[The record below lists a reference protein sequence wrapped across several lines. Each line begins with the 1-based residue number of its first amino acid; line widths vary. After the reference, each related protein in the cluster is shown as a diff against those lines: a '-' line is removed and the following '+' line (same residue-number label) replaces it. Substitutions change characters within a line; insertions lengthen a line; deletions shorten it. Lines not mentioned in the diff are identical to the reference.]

1 MEQQGLHLWL
11 RACSRHPC
19 QPGQDGWQIWAYL
32 ASTTQVLW
40 GSWLNSSVPTC
51 PLHRLLSRKIV
62 VCLCLPSPVVQMC
75 QAQGIEWSSL
85 AELGLTKALAEF
97 MVAMAILK
105 HSETNLKSSAQ
116 LCCQR
121 PLCKCL
127 QPTTAPRCLSLV
139 PFLAPWYRSSGP
151 KVLPACICTQRERSI

>member
-1 MEQQGLHLWL
+1 M
-11 RACSRHPC
+11 
-19 QPGQDGWQIWAYL
+19 
-32 ASTTQVLW
+32 
-40 GSWLNSSVPTC
+40 
-51 PLHRLLSRKIV
+51 
-62 VCLCLPSPVVQMC
+62 CLCLPSPVVQMC

-151 KVLPACICTQRERSI
+151 KVLPACICTQRERDLYNLIIYIYIQHHTTLNLSLSPLNSITVKIVE

>member
-1 MEQQGLHLWL
+1 
-11 RACSRHPC
+11 
-19 QPGQDGWQIWAYL
+19 
-32 ASTTQVLW
+32 
-40 GSWLNSSVPTC
+40 
-51 PLHRLLSRKIV
+51 
-62 VCLCLPSPVVQMC
+62 MC

-151 KVLPACICTQRERSI
+151 KVLPACICTERERERERESVYIYIYYKYAYIYIYYIIYNITQLQISLSLSLFSEFNHCENS

>member
-1 MEQQGLHLWL
+1 M
-11 RACSRHPC
+11 
-19 QPGQDGWQIWAYL
+19 
-32 ASTTQVLW
+32 
-40 GSWLNSSVPTC
+40 
-51 PLHRLLSRKIV
+51 
-62 VCLCLPSPVVQMC
+62 CLCLPSPVVQMC

-151 KVLPACICTQRERSI
+151 KVLPACICTQRERDLYNLIIYIYTTSHNSKSLSLSPLNSITVKIVE

>member
-1 MEQQGLHLWL
+1 MSTRPGRMTNLGLPRIHNPGTVGFLAQLFCPHLSAPSAPKQKNRCVFVSSIASRSNVPGPRHRMEQLG
-11 RACSRHPC
+11 
-19 QPGQDGWQIWAYL
+19 G
-32 ASTTQVLW
+32 T
-40 GSWLNSSVPTC
+40 GS
-51 PLHRLLSRKIV
+51 
-62 VCLCLPSPVVQMC
+62 
-75 QAQGIEWSSL
+75 
-85 AELGLTKALAEF
+85 KALAEF